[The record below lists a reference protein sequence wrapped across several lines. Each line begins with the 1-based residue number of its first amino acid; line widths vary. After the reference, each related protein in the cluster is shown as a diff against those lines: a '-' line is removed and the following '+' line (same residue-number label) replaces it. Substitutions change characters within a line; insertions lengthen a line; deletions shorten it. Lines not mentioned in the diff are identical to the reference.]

1 MNSPPTLRSMIK
13 RSTALIAAG
22 LMLVFGMAIGNFVL
36 PSDSSKLVLPTIA
49 DLIINEGYSVTQS
62 QTLTKVAADAML
74 RAAGDQWGSYQREA
88 DATQDLAQVRSET
101 VSVTP
106 FKRAAV
112 IKVSYFNVGT
122 ANQIKREI
130 RKLTNDQ
137 GLVLDLRDNKG
148 GLLAEAVATA
158 SLFLADELVTTVTSR
173 RQEPVTLYA
182 DGSGAKNFSVVVLV
196 NAGTASSAEIV
207 ASALQDHGRAVVVG
221 SRSFGKA
228 SVQETF
234 KLPDGSKLLLTVGRF
249 IRPSGAEID
258 GNGITPDVPV
268 AASGDALAMALN
280 VAVGLNAAVGGR

>member
-1 MNSPPTLRSMIK
+1 MIK
-13 RSTALIAAG
+13 RSTAAITAG
-22 LMLVFGMAIGNFVL
+22 LMLILGMAIGNLVLANRSSTAVL
-36 PSDSSKLVLPTIA
+36 PAIA
-49 DLIINEGYSVTQS
+49 ELIINEGYAITQS

-74 RAAGDQWGSYQREA
+74 RASGDQWGGYQRAAEA
-88 DATQDLAQVRSET
+88 IAEQGTVQTET

-112 IKVSYFNVGT
+112 IKISYFSIGT
-122 ANQIKREI
+122 ANQVKREI
-130 RKLTNDQ
+130 RNLTSDQ
-137 GLVLDLRDNKG
+137 GLVLDLRNNRG

-158 SLFLADELVTTVTSR
+158 SLFLDQELVTTVTSR
-173 RQEPVTLYA
+173 KAEPVTLYA
-182 DGSGAKNFSVVVLV
+182 DGAGRKDFSVVVLV

-221 SRSFGKA
+221 SRSYGKA

-249 IRPSGAEID
+249 IRPSGNEID

-268 AASGDALAMALN
+268 AATGEALKMALN
-280 VAVGLNAAVGGR
+280 VAVGLNAAVSGR